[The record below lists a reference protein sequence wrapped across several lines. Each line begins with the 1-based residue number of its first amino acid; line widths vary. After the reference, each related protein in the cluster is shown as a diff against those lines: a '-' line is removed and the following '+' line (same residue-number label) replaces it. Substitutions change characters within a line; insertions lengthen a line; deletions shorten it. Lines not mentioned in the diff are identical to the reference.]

1 MTSTDHSTIYLTK
14 KLFLLMERKRRYQ
27 FLILLILMIV
37 TSIFE
42 VISIGAVIPFLGV
55 LIEPSN
61 IFELPAAQ
69 SFIQFLG
76 VDQPTQIILPISA
89 LFAIAVLLSG
99 AMRLLLLWASVR
111 FGFTLGV
118 DFSVGIFTQVINQPY
133 IAHTKQ
139 NSSDIISAISIKI
152 AQVINGVVLSVLNMI
167 SSFIIFIAII
177 TILLIINPGASLI
190 AIGFFSSLYLFYYL
204 YVKQKLKENSLK
216 ISLESNSLIK
226 ILQEALGGIRDII
239 IDGNQEQYRNIFQR
253 ADLIFRKSLGSNL
266 FISSSPRYIMET
278 FGVLLIVLLAY
289 MLSTQGEKSFADGIP
304 VLGALALGA
313 QRLLPVMQIFY
324 NAWGNIK
331 GTHFVLE
338 EVLVFL
344 NINDSKTMRGMG
356 SGMVPPGLGFMLQ
369 DRGELFSLEN
379 VINNNCAFE
388 KNIRLK
394 DVSFG
399 YDENS
404 LPAINKINIDI
415 KKGDCI
421 GVIGKTGS
429 GKSTLIDIMMGL
441 LEPTHGT
448 LEVDENV
455 ITSSNRRAWQS
466 RIAHVPQNIYLSDS
480 TIEENIAFGIPV
492 EEIDSSLVRR
502 AAISANIDSVVNEWP
517 LKYKT
522 ILGERGIRLSGGQ
535 RQRIGIAR
543 ALYKQ
548 ADVLFLDEATSSVD
562 STTESSIM
570 KAIEKLGNDVTLI
583 IIAHRITTLKN
594 CSRILE
600 LTNEGKI
607 YEKAYSDIASH
618 GNRVAYHNRVKGR

>member
-1 MTSTDHSTIYLTK
+1 MTSKDQSTIHLTK
-14 KLFLLMERKRRYQ
+14 KLFLSIERRRRYQ
-27 FLILLILMIV
+27 FLILLILMIL
-37 TSIFE
+37 TSMFE

-55 LIEPSN
+55 LIEPSS

-69 SFIQFLG
+69 PLIQFFDL
-76 VDQPTQIILPISA
+76 DQPTQIILPISA
-89 LFAIAVLLSG
+89 LFASAVLMAG
-99 AMRLLLLWASVR
+99 VMRVLLLWASVK
-111 FGFTLGV
+111 FSFILGV
-118 DFSVGIFTQVINQPY
+118 DLSVSIFTQVINQPY

-152 AQVINGVVLSVLNMI
+152 AQVINGVVLSVLNVI
-167 SSFIIFIAII
+167 SSIIIISAII
-177 TILLIINPGASLI
+177 SILIIINPSASLI
-190 AIGFFSSLYLFYYL
+190 AILFFSALYLFFYL
-204 YVKQKLKENSLK
+204 YVKQKVKVNSSN
-216 ISLESNSLIK
+216 INRASNSLMK

-239 IDGNQEQYRNIFQR
+239 INGNQQLYRSIFWK
-253 ADLIFRKSLGSNL
+253 ADLVFRKSLGSTL
-266 FISSSPRYIMET
+266 FITNSPRYFMET

-304 VLGALALGA
+304 ILGALALGA
-313 QRLLPVMQIFY
+313 QRLLPVMQVLY
-324 NAWGNIK
+324 NSWGNIK

-338 EVLVFL
+338 EVLGFL
-344 NINDSKTMRGMG
+344 NLNDTKTM
-356 SGMVPPGLGFMLQ
+356 
-369 DRGELFSLEN
+369 N
-379 VINNNCAFE
+379 VINDDCTFK

-404 LPAINKINIDI
+404 LPAIKNINVEI

-421 GVIGKTGS
+421 GIIGKTGS

-441 LEPTHGT
+441 LNPTHGT
-448 LEVDENV
+448 LEVDGNV
-455 ITSSNRRAWQS
+455 ITSRNRRAWQS

-480 TIEENIAFGIPV
+480 TIEENIAFGTPA
-492 EEIDSSLVRR
+492 EEIDISLVRR
-502 AAISANIDSVVNEWP
+502 AAKSANIDSVINEWP

-543 ALYKQ
+543 ALYKR

-562 STTESSIM
+562 TSTETSIM
-570 KAIEKLGNDVTLI
+570 KAIEELDYDVTLI
-583 IIAHRITTLKN
+583 IIAHRISTLKN

-600 LTNEGKI
+600 LTKEGKI
-607 YEKAYSDIASH
+607 YEKVYSDIAESSPE
-618 GNRVAYHNRVKGR
+618 

>member
-1 MTSTDHSTIYLTK
+1 MTSKDHSTIYLTK
-14 KLFLLMERKRRYQ
+14 KLFLLMEHRRRYQ
-27 FLILLILMIV
+27 FLILLTLMIL
-37 TSIFE
+37 TSMFE

-55 LIEPSN
+55 LIEPSS

-89 LFAIAVLLSG
+89 LFASAVLMAG
-99 AMRLLLLWASVR
+99 AMRVILLWASVK
-111 FGFTLGV
+111 FSFILGV
-118 DFSVGIFTQVINQPY
+118 DLSVGIFTQVINQPY

-167 SSFIIFIAII
+167 SSFIIVSAII
-177 TILLIINPGASLI
+177 TILIIINPGASLI
-190 AIGFFSSLYLFYYL
+190 AILFFSALYLFFYL
-204 YVKQKLKENSLK
+204 YVKQKLKVNSLN
-216 ISLESNSLIK
+216 ITRASNSLMK

-239 IDGNQEQYRNIFQR
+239 INGNQQFYRSIFWR
-253 ADLIFRKSLGSNL
+253 ADLVFRKSLGNNL
-266 FISSSPRYIMET
+266 FITNSPRYFMET

-289 MLSTQGEKSFADGIP
+289 ILSTQGEKSFSDGIP

-313 QRLLPVMQIFY
+313 QRLLPVMQVLY
-324 NAWGNIK
+324 NSWGNIK

-338 EVLVFL
+338 EVLGFL
-344 NINDSKTMRGMG
+344 NLNDSKTM
-356 SGMVPPGLGFMLQ
+356 
-369 DRGELFSLEN
+369 N
-379 VINNNCAFE
+379 VINDDCTFE

-399 YDENS
+399 YDEES
-404 LPAINKINIDI
+404 SPAINKINIDI
-415 KKGDCI
+415 KKGDRI
-421 GVIGKTGS
+421 GIIGKTGS

-441 LEPTHGT
+441 LDPTHGT
-448 LEVDENV
+448 LEVDKNV
-455 ITSSNRRAWQS
+455 ITSINRRAWQS

-480 TIEENIAFGIPV
+480 TLEENIAFGIPV

-502 AAISANIDSVVNEWP
+502 AAISANIDSVINEWP

-522 ILGERGIRLSGGQ
+522 VLGERGIRLSGGQ

-562 STTESSIM
+562 TKTESSIM
-570 KAIEKLGNDVTLI
+570 KAIEELGNDVTLI

-607 YEKAYSDIASH
+607 YEKVYSDIAESSLE
-618 GNRVAYHNRVKGR
+618 

>member
-1 MTSTDHSTIYLTK
+1 MTSKDHSTIYLTK
-14 KLFLLMERKRRYQ
+14 KLFLLMERRRRYQ
-27 FLILLILMIV
+27 FLILLTLMIL
-37 TSIFE
+37 TSMFE

-76 VDQPTQIILPISA
+76 VDQPTQIIFPISA
-89 LFAIAVLLSG
+89 LFAIAVLISG
-99 AMRLLLLWASVR
+99 AMRVLLLWASVK
-111 FGFTLGV
+111 FSFILGV
-118 DFSVGIFTQVINQPY
+118 DLSVGIFTQVINQPY

-177 TILLIINPGASLI
+177 TILLVINPGASLI
-190 AIGFFSSLYLFYYL
+190 AILFFSLLYLFFYL
-204 YVKQKLKENSLK
+204 YVKQKLKVNSSN
-216 ISLESNSLIK
+216 ITRESNSLIK

-239 IDGNQEQYRNIFQR
+239 IDGNQKLYRDIFKR
-253 ADLIFRKSLGSNL
+253 ADHIFRKSLGNNL
-266 FISSSPRYIMET
+266 FISSSPRYIVET
-278 FGVLLIVLLAY
+278 FGVILIVLLAY
-289 MLSTQGEKSFADGIP
+289 MLSTQGEQSFADGIP

-324 NAWGNIK
+324 NSWGNIK

-344 NINDSKTMRGMG
+344 NINDSKTM
-356 SGMVPPGLGFMLQ
+356 
-369 DRGELFSLEN
+369 N
-379 VINNNCAFE
+379 VINNCAFE

-441 LEPTHGT
+441 LDPTHGT

-480 TIEENIAFGIPV
+480 TLEENIAFGIPV

-562 STTESSIM
+562 SITESSIM

-607 YEKAYSDIASH
+607 YEKAYSDITESSLE
-618 GNRVAYHNRVKGR
+618 

>member
-1 MTSTDHSTIYLTK
+1 MTSKDHSTIYLTK
-14 KLFLLMERKRRYQ
+14 KLFLLMERRRRYQ
-27 FLILLILMIV
+27 FLILLTLMIL
-37 TSIFE
+37 TSMFE

-76 VDQPTQIILPISA
+76 VDRPTQIIFPISA
-89 LFAIAVLLSG
+89 LFAIAVVMSG
-99 AMRLLLLWASVR
+99 AMRVILLWASVK
-111 FGFTLGV
+111 FSFILGV
-118 DFSVGIFTQVINQPY
+118 DLSVGIFTQVINQPY

-139 NSSDIISAISIKI
+139 NSSEILSAISIKI

-167 SSFIIFIAII
+167 GSFIICIAII
-177 TILLIINPGASLI
+177 TILLVINPGASLI
-190 AIGFFSSLYLFYYL
+190 AILFFSLLYLFFYL
-204 YVKQKLKENSLK
+204 YVKQKLKVNSLN
-216 ISLESNSLIK
+216 ITRESSSVIK

-239 IDGNQEQYRNIFQR
+239 IDGNQQFYRSIFWR
-253 ADLIFRKSLGSNL
+253 ADLVFRKSLGNNL
-266 FISSSPRYIMET
+266 FITNSPRYFMET

-324 NAWGNIK
+324 NSWGNIK

-338 EVLVFL
+338 EVLGFL
-344 NINDSKTMRGMG
+344 NINDNKMM
-356 SGMVPPGLGFMLQ
+356 
-369 DRGELFSLEN
+369 N
-379 VINNNCAFE
+379 VINNDCAFE

-421 GVIGKTGS
+421 GIIGKTGS

-441 LEPTHGT
+441 LDPTHGT

-502 AAISANIDSVVNEWP
+502 AAISANIDSVINEWP

-562 STTESSIM
+562 TTTESSIM
-570 KAIEKLGNDVTLI
+570 KAIDELGNDVTLI

-607 YEKAYSDIASH
+607 YEKVYSDIAESSL
-618 GNRVAYHNRVKGR
+618 K

>member
-1 MTSTDHSTIYLTK
+1 MTARDHSTIYLTK
-14 KLFLLMERKRRYQ
+14 KLFLLMERRRRYQ
-27 FLILLILMIV
+27 FLILLTLMIL
-37 TSIFE
+37 TSMFE

-76 VDQPTQIILPISA
+76 ADQPTQIIFPISA

-111 FGFTLGV
+111 FSFTLGV
-118 DFSVGIFTQVINQPY
+118 DFSVGIFTEVINQPY

-152 AQVINGVVLSVLNMI
+152 AQVVNGVVLSVLNMI
-167 SSFIIFIAII
+167 SSFIISIAII
-177 TILLIINPGASLI
+177 TILLVINPGASLI
-190 AIGFFSSLYLFYYL
+190 AILFFSLLYLFFYL
-204 YVKQKLKENSLK
+204 YVKQKLKVNSSNITLK
-216 ISLESNSLIK
+216 SNSLIK

-239 IDGNQEQYRNIFQR
+239 IDGNQDFYRSIFWR
-253 ADLIFRKSLGSNL
+253 AALVFRKSLGNNL
-266 FISSSPRYIMET
+266 FITNSPRYFMET

-313 QRLLPVMQIFY
+313 QRLLPVMQTSY
-324 NAWGNIK
+324 NAWGNLK
-331 GTHFVLE
+331 GTHYVLE

-344 NINDSKTMRGMG
+344 NINDSKTM
-356 SGMVPPGLGFMLQ
+356 
-369 DRGELFSLEN
+369 N
-379 VINNNCAFE
+379 VINDNCAFE

-404 LPAINKINIDI
+404 LPTINKINVDI

-441 LEPTHGT
+441 LDPTHGT

-480 TIEENIAFGIPV
+480 TLEENIAFGIPV

-562 STTESSIM
+562 SITESSIM

-607 YEKAYSDIASH
+607 YEKAYSDITESALE
-618 GNRVAYHNRVKGR
+618 

>member
-1 MTSTDHSTIYLTK
+1 MTSKDHSTIYLTK
-14 KLFLLMERKRRYQ
+14 KLFLLMERRRRYQ
-27 FLILLILMIV
+27 FLILLTLMIL
-37 TSIFE
+37 TSMFE

-76 VDQPTQIILPISA
+76 VDQPTQIIFPISA
-89 LFAIAVLLSG
+89 LFAIAVLISG
-99 AMRLLLLWASVR
+99 AMRVLLLWASVK
-111 FGFTLGV
+111 FSFILGV
-118 DFSVGIFTQVINQPY
+118 DLSVGIFTQVINQPY

-139 NSSDIISAISIKI
+139 NSSEILSAISIKI
-152 AQVINGVVLSVLNMI
+152 AQVINGVVLSALNMI
-167 SSFIIFIAII
+167 GSFIIFIAII
-177 TILLIINPGASLI
+177 TILLVINPGASLI
-190 AIGFFSSLYLFYYL
+190 AILFFSLLYLFFYL
-204 YVKQKLKENSLK
+204 YVKQKLKVNSSNITLK
-216 ISLESNSLIK
+216 SNSLIK

-239 IDGNQEQYRNIFQR
+239 IDGNQDFYRSIFWR
-253 ADLIFRKSLGSNL
+253 ADLVFRKSLGSNI
-266 FISSSPRYIMET
+266 FITNSPRYLMET

-313 QRLLPVMQIFY
+313 QRLLPVMQTFY

-344 NINDSKTMRGMG
+344 NINDSKTM
-356 SGMVPPGLGFMLQ
+356 
-369 DRGELFSLEN
+369 N
-379 VINNNCAFE
+379 VINNCAFE

-404 LPAINKINIDI
+404 LPVINKINIDI

-441 LEPTHGT
+441 LDPTHGT

-502 AAISANIDSVVNEWP
+502 AAISANIDSVINEWP

-543 ALYKQ
+543 ALYKK

-570 KAIEKLGNDVTLI
+570 NAIEKLGNDITII

-607 YEKAYSDIASH
+607 YEKSYSDFGKCIKKDKIK
-618 GNRVAYHNRVKGR
+618 YF

>member
-1 MTSTDHSTIYLTK
+1 MKK
-14 KLFLLMERKRRYQ
+14 KLL
-27 FLILLILMIV
+27 V
-37 TSIFE
+37 
-42 VISIGAVIPFLGV
+42 
-55 LIEPSN
+55 
-61 IFELPAAQ
+61 
-69 SFIQFLG
+69 
-76 VDQPTQIILPISA
+76 
-89 LFAIAVLLSG
+89 
-99 AMRLLLLWASVR
+99 
-111 FGFTLGV
+111 
-118 DFSVGIFTQVINQPY
+118 
-133 IAHTKQ
+133 
-139 NSSDIISAISIKI
+139 
-152 AQVINGVVLSVLNMI
+152 
-167 SSFIIFIAII
+167 
-177 TILLIINPGASLI
+177 
-190 AIGFFSSLYLFYYL
+190 
-204 YVKQKLKENSLK
+204 NSLN
-216 ISLESNSLIK
+216 ITRESNSFIK

-239 IDGNQEQYRNIFQR
+239 IDGNQELYRNIFQR
-253 ADLIFRKSLGSNL
+253 ADLVFRKSLGNSL
-266 FISSSPRYIMET
+266 FIISSPRYIMET
-278 FGVLLIVLLAY
+278 FGVMLIVVLAY
-289 MLSTQGEKSFADGIP
+289 MLSTQGETSFAAGIP
-304 VLGALALGA
+304 VLGALVLGA

-324 NAWGNIK
+324 NSWGNIK

-344 NINDSKTMRGMG
+344 NINDSKTM
-356 SGMVPPGLGFMLQ
+356 
-369 DRGELFSLEN
+369 N
-379 VINNNCAFE
+379 VINNCAFE

-404 LPAINKINIDI
+404 LPVINKINIDI

-441 LEPTHGT
+441 LDPTHGT

-562 STTESSIM
+562 SATESTIM
-570 KAIEKLGNDVTLI
+570 KAIEKLGNGVTLI

-607 YEKAYSDIASH
+607 YEKAYSDITESSLE
-618 GNRVAYHNRVKGR
+618 

>member
-1 MTSTDHSTIYLTK
+1 MTSKDHSTIHLTK
-14 KLFLLMERKRRYQ
+14 ELFLLMERKRRYQ
-27 FLILLILMIV
+27 FLILLTLMIL
-37 TSIFE
+37 TSMFE

-76 VDQPTQIILPISA
+76 ADQPTQIVLPISA

-111 FGFTLGV
+111 FSFTLGV

-152 AQVINGVVLSVLNMI
+152 AQVIDGVVLSVLNMI

-190 AIGFFSSLYLFYYL
+190 AILFFSSFYLFFIL
-204 YVKQKLKENSLK
+204 YVKQKLKVNCLN
-216 ISLESNSLIK
+216 ISHESNSLIK
-226 ILQEALGGIRDII
+226 LLQEALGGIRDII
-239 IDGNQEQYRNIFQR
+239 IDGNQQLYRNIFQR
-253 ADLIFRKSLGSNL
+253 ADHIFRKSLGSNL
-266 FISSSPRYIMET
+266 FISSSPRYIVET
-278 FGVLLIVLLAY
+278 FGVILIVLLAY
-289 MLSTQGEKSFADGIP
+289 MLSTQDEKSFADGIP

-313 QRLLPVMQIFY
+313 QRLLPVMQTSY
-324 NAWGNIK
+324 NAWGNLK
-331 GTHFVLE
+331 GTHYVLE

-344 NINDSKTMRGMG
+344 NINDSKTM
-356 SGMVPPGLGFMLQ
+356 
-369 DRGELFSLEN
+369 N
-379 VINNNCAFE
+379 VINDNCAFE

-404 LPAINKINIDI
+404 LPTINKINVDI

-441 LEPTHGT
+441 LDPTHGT

-480 TIEENIAFGIPV
+480 TLEENIAFGIPL
-492 EEIDSSLVRR
+492 EEIDRSLVRR
-502 AAISANIDSVVNEWP
+502 AAISANIDSVINEWP

-562 STTESSIM
+562 SITESSIM

-607 YEKAYSDIASH
+607 YEKAYSDITESSLE
-618 GNRVAYHNRVKGR
+618 

>member
-1 MTSTDHSTIYLTK
+1 M
-14 KLFLLMERKRRYQ
+14 
-27 FLILLILMIV
+27 
-37 TSIFE
+37 FE

-76 VDQPTQIILPISA
+76 VDEPTQIIFPISA
-89 LFAIAVLLSG
+89 LFAIAVLMSG
-99 AMRLLLLWASVR
+99 AMRVLLLWASVK
-111 FGFTLGV
+111 FSFILGV
-118 DFSVGIFTQVINQPY
+118 DLSVGIFTQVINQPY

-177 TILLIINPGASLI
+177 TILLVINPGASLI
-190 AIGFFSSLYLFYYL
+190 AILFFSLLYLFFYL
-204 YVKQKLKENSLK
+204 YVKQKLKVNSSN
-216 ISLESNSLIK
+216 ITRESSSLIK
-226 ILQEALGGIRDII
+226 ILQEGLGGIRDII
-239 IDGNQEQYRNIFQR
+239 IDGNQDFYRSIFWR
-253 ADLIFRKSLGSNL
+253 ADLVFRKSLGNNL
-266 FISSSPRYIMET
+266 FITNSPRYFMET

-324 NAWGNIK
+324 NSWGNIK

-338 EVLVFL
+338 EVLFFL
-344 NINDSKTMRGMG
+344 NINDGKTM
-356 SGMVPPGLGFMLQ
+356 
-369 DRGELFSLEN
+369 N

-441 LEPTHGT
+441 LDPTHGT

-492 EEIDSSLVRR
+492 EEIDSSLVKR

-570 KAIEKLGNDVTLI
+570 KAIEKLGNNVTLI

-607 YEKAYSDIASH
+607 YEKAYSDITESSLE
-618 GNRVAYHNRVKGR
+618 

>member
-1 MTSTDHSTIYLTK
+1 MTSKDHSTIYLTK
-14 KLFLLMERKRRYQ
+14 KLFLLMEHRRRYQ
-27 FLILLILMIV
+27 FLILLTLMIL
-37 TSIFE
+37 TSMFE

-55 LIEPSN
+55 LIEPSS

-89 LFAIAVLLSG
+89 LFASAVLMAG
-99 AMRLLLLWASVR
+99 AMRVILLWASVK
-111 FGFTLGV
+111 FSFILGV
-118 DFSVGIFTQVINQPY
+118 DLSVGIFTQVINQPY

-167 SSFIIFIAII
+167 SSFIIVSAII
-177 TILLIINPGASLI
+177 TILIIINPGASLI
-190 AIGFFSSLYLFYYL
+190 AILFFSALYLFFYL
-204 YVKQKLKENSLK
+204 YVKQKLKVNSLN
-216 ISLESNSLIK
+216 ITRASNSLMK

-239 IDGNQEQYRNIFQR
+239 INGNQQFYRSIFWR
-253 ADLIFRKSLGSNL
+253 ADLVFRKSLGNNL
-266 FISSSPRYIMET
+266 FITNSPRYFMET

-289 MLSTQGEKSFADGIP
+289 ILSTQGEKSFSDGIP

-313 QRLLPVMQIFY
+313 QRLLPVMQILY
-324 NAWGNIK
+324 NSWGNIK

-338 EVLVFL
+338 EVLGFL
-344 NINDSKTMRGMG
+344 NLNDSKTM
-356 SGMVPPGLGFMLQ
+356 
-369 DRGELFSLEN
+369 N
-379 VINNNCAFE
+379 VINDDCTFE

-441 LEPTHGT
+441 LDPTHGT
-448 LEVDENV
+448 LEVDKNV
-455 ITSSNRRAWQS
+455 ITSINRRAWQS

-480 TIEENIAFGIPV
+480 TLEENIAFGIPV

-562 STTESSIM
+562 TKTESSIM
-570 KAIEKLGNDVTLI
+570 KAIEELGNDVTLI

-607 YEKAYSDIASH
+607 YEKVYSDIAESSLE
-618 GNRVAYHNRVKGR
+618 

>member
-1 MTSTDHSTIYLTK
+1 MTSKDHSTIYLTK
-14 KLFLLMERKRRYQ
+14 KLFLLMERRRRYQ
-27 FLILLILMIV
+27 FLILLTLMIL
-37 TSIFE
+37 TSVFE

-76 VDQPTQIILPISA
+76 VDQPTQIIFPISA
-89 LFAIAVLLSG
+89 LFAIAVLMAG
-99 AMRLLLLWASVR
+99 AMRLLLLWASVK
-111 FGFTLGV
+111 FSFILGV
-118 DFSVGIFTQVINQPY
+118 DLSVGIFTQVINQPY

-139 NSSDIISAISIKI
+139 NSSEILSAISIKI

-167 SSFIIFIAII
+167 SSFIIIIAII

-190 AIGFFSSLYLFYYL
+190 AILFFSSLYLFFYL
-204 YVKQKLKENSLK
+204 YVKQKLKVNSLN
-216 ISLESNSLIK
+216 IARESNSLIK

-239 IDGNQEQYRNIFQR
+239 IDGNQNFYRSIFWR
-253 ADLIFRKSLGSNL
+253 ADLVFRKSLGNNL
-266 FISSSPRYIMET
+266 FITNSPRYFMET

-289 MLSTQGEKSFADGIP
+289 MLSTQSEKSFADGIP

-324 NAWGNIK
+324 NSWGNIK

-344 NINDSKTMRGMG
+344 NINDGKTM
-356 SGMVPPGLGFMLQ
+356 
-369 DRGELFSLEN
+369 N

-394 DVSFG
+394 DLSFG

-421 GVIGKTGS
+421 GIIGKTGS

-441 LEPTHGT
+441 LDPTHGT

-480 TIEENIAFGIPV
+480 TLEENIAFGIPV

-502 AAISANIDSVVNEWP
+502 AAISANIDSVINEWP

-562 STTESSIM
+562 SITESSIM

-607 YEKAYSDIASH
+607 YEKAYSDITESSLE
-618 GNRVAYHNRVKGR
+618 

>member
-1 MTSTDHSTIYLTK
+1 MTSRDQSTIYLTT
-14 KLFLLMERKRRYQ
+14 KLFLLMERRRRYQ
-27 FLILLILMIV
+27 FLILLTLMIL
-37 TSIFE
+37 TSMFE

-89 LFAIAVLLSG
+89 LFAIAVLMSG
-99 AMRLLLLWASVR
+99 AMRVLLLWASVK
-111 FGFTLGV
+111 FSFILGV
-118 DFSVGIFTQVINQPY
+118 DLSVGIFTQVINQPY

-177 TILLIINPGASLI
+177 TILLIINPDASLI
-190 AIGFFSSLYLFYYL
+190 AILSFSSLYVFFYL
-204 YVKQKLKENSLK
+204 YVKQKLKVNSLN

-239 IDGNQEQYRNIFQR
+239 IDGNQQFYRSIFWR
-253 ADLIFRKSLGSNL
+253 ADLVFRKSQGSNI
-266 FISSSPRYIMET
+266 FIVNSPRYLMET

-289 MLSTQGEKSFADGIP
+289 MLSTQDEKSFADGIP

-324 NAWGNIK
+324 NSWGNIK

-344 NINDSKTMRGMG
+344 NINDSKTM
-356 SGMVPPGLGFMLQ
+356 
-369 DRGELFSLEN
+369 N

-429 GKSTLIDIMMGL
+429 GKSTLFDIMTGL
-441 LEPTHGT
+441 LDPTHGT

-480 TIEENIAFGIPV
+480 TLEENIAFGIPV

-522 ILGERGIRLSGGQ
+522 KLGERGIRLSGGQ

-562 STTESSIM
+562 SKTESSIM

-618 GNRVAYHNRVKGR
+618 GNRVAYHNRVKRR

>member
-1 MTSTDHSTIYLTK
+1 MTSKDQSTIHLTK
-14 KLFLLMERKRRYQ
+14 KLLLLMERRRRYQ
-27 FLILLILMIV
+27 FLILLTLMIL
-37 TSIFE
+37 TSMFE

-55 LIEPSN
+55 LIEPSS
-61 IFELPAAQ
+61 IFELPASQ
-69 SFIQFLG
+69 PFIQFLG
-76 VDQPTQIILPISA
+76 VDQPTQIIFPISA
-89 LFAIAVLLSG
+89 LFASAVLMAG
-99 AMRLLLLWASVR
+99 AMRVLLLWASVK
-111 FGFTLGV
+111 FSFILGV
-118 DFSVGIFTQVINQPY
+118 DLSVSIFSQVINQPY

-152 AQVINGVVLSVLNMI
+152 AQVINGVVLSLLNMI
-167 SSFIIFIAII
+167 SSFIIVTAII
-177 TILLIINPGASLI
+177 TILIIINPSASLI
-190 AIGFFSSLYLFYYL
+190 AILFFSALYLFFYL
-204 YVKQKLKENSLK
+204 YVKQKVKVNSLNVNRASS
-216 ISLESNSLIK
+216 SLMK

-239 IDGNQEQYRNIFQR
+239 INGNQQFYRSIFWR
-253 ADLIFRKSLGSNL
+253 ADLVFRKSLGNTL
-266 FISSSPRYIMET
+266 FITNSPRYFMET

-313 QRLLPVMQIFY
+313 QRLLPVMQVLY
-324 NAWGNIK
+324 NSWGNIK

-338 EVLVFL
+338 EVLGFL
-344 NINDSKTMRGMG
+344 NLNDAKTMNAINDDCT
-356 SGMVPPGLGFMLQ
+356 
-369 DRGELFSLEN
+369 
-379 VINNNCAFE
+379 FE

-404 LPAINKINIDI
+404 LPAINNINLEI

-421 GVIGKTGS
+421 GIIGKTGS

-441 LEPTHGT
+441 LDPTHGT
-448 LEVDENV
+448 LEVDENI
-455 ITSSNRRAWQS
+455 ITTSNRRSWQS

-492 EEIDSSLVRR
+492 EEIDINLVRR
-502 AAISANIDSVVNEWP
+502 AAKSANIDSVINEWP

-543 ALYKQ
+543 ALYRQ

-562 STTESSIM
+562 TSTESSIM
-570 KAIEKLGNDVTLI
+570 EAIEELGNDVTLI

-600 LTNEGKI
+600 LTKEGKI
-607 YEKAYSDIASH
+607 YEKVYSDIAESSPE
-618 GNRVAYHNRVKGR
+618 

>member
-1 MTSTDHSTIYLTK
+1 MTSKDHSTIYLTK
-14 KLFLLMERKRRYQ
+14 KLFLLMEHRRRYQ
-27 FLILLILMIV
+27 FLILLTLMIL
-37 TSIFE
+37 TSMFE

-55 LIEPSN
+55 LIEPSS

-89 LFAIAVLLSG
+89 LFASAVLMAG
-99 AMRLLLLWASVR
+99 AMRVILLWASVK
-111 FGFTLGV
+111 FSFILGV
-118 DFSVGIFTQVINQPY
+118 DLSVSIFTQVINQPY

-167 SSFIIFIAII
+167 SSFIIVSAII
-177 TILLIINPGASLI
+177 TILIIINPGASLI
-190 AIGFFSSLYLFYYL
+190 AILFFSALYLFFYL
-204 YVKQKLKENSLK
+204 YVKQKLKVNSLN
-216 ISLESNSLIK
+216 ITRASNSLMK

-239 IDGNQEQYRNIFQR
+239 INGNQQFYRSIFWR
-253 ADLIFRKSLGSNL
+253 ADLVFRKSLGNNL
-266 FISSSPRYIMET
+266 FITNSPRYFMET

-289 MLSTQGEKSFADGIP
+289 ILSTQGEKSFSDGIP

-313 QRLLPVMQIFY
+313 QRLLPVMQILY
-324 NAWGNIK
+324 NSWGNIK

-338 EVLVFL
+338 EVLGFL
-344 NINDSKTMRGMG
+344 NLNDSKTM
-356 SGMVPPGLGFMLQ
+356 
-369 DRGELFSLEN
+369 N
-379 VINNNCAFE
+379 VINDDCTFE

-399 YDENS
+399 YDEES
-404 LPAINKINIDI
+404 SPAINKINIDI
-415 KKGDCI
+415 KKGDRI
-421 GVIGKTGS
+421 GIIGKTGS

-441 LEPTHGT
+441 LDPTHGT
-448 LEVDENV
+448 LEVDKNV
-455 ITSSNRRAWQS
+455 ITSINRRAWQS

-480 TIEENIAFGIPV
+480 TLEENIAFGIPV

-502 AAISANIDSVVNEWP
+502 AAISANIDSVINEWP

-522 ILGERGIRLSGGQ
+522 VLGERGIRLSGGQ

-562 STTESSIM
+562 TITESSIM

-607 YEKAYSDIASH
+607 YEKVYSDIAESSLE
-618 GNRVAYHNRVKGR
+618 

>member
-1 MTSTDHSTIYLTK
+1 MTSRDNSTIDLTK

-27 FLILLILMIV
+27 FLILLILMIL

-69 SFIQFLG
+69 PFIQFLG

-89 LFAIAVLLSG
+89 LFAIAVVMSG
-99 AMRLLLLWASVR
+99 AMRVLLLWASVR
-111 FGFTLGV
+111 FSFTLGV

-139 NSSDIISAISIKI
+139 NSSDIISIISIKI
-152 AQVINGVVLSVLNMI
+152 DQIIVGVVLPVLNII
-167 SSFIIFIAII
+167 SSFIIFTAII
-177 TILLIINPGASLI
+177 LVLLIIHPVVASI
-190 AIGFFSSLYLFYYL
+190 AILFISLFYVSIYL
-204 YVKQKLKENSLK
+204 YVRQKLLVNSLK
-216 ISLESNSLIK
+216 ISRESNSLIK
-226 ILQEALGGIRDII
+226 ILQESLGGIRDII
-239 IDGNQEQYRNIFQR
+239 IDGNQEFYRSIFWR
-253 ADLIFRKSLGSNL
+253 ADLVFRKSLGNNL
-266 FISSSPRYIMET
+266 FITNSPRYFMET

-324 NAWGNIK
+324 NSWGNIK
-331 GTHFVLE
+331 GTHFVLK

-344 NINDSKTMRGMG
+344 NINDSKTM
-356 SGMVPPGLGFMLQ
+356 
-369 DRGELFSLEN
+369 N

-404 LPAINKINIDI
+404 LPAINKINVDI
-415 KKGDCI
+415 KKGDCV

-441 LEPTHGT
+441 LDPTHGT

-618 GNRVAYHNRVKGR
+618 GTTWGTSSTAIS

>member
-1 MTSTDHSTIYLTK
+1 MTSKDQSTIHLTK
-14 KLFLLMERKRRYQ
+14 KLFLSMERRRRYQ
-27 FLILLILMIV
+27 FLILLTLMIL
-37 TSIFE
+37 TSMFE
-42 VISIGAVIPFLGV
+42 VVSIGAVIPFLGV
-55 LIEPSN
+55 LIEPSS

-69 SFIQFLG
+69 PFIQFLG

-89 LFAIAVLLSG
+89 LFASAVLMAG
-99 AMRLLLLWASVR
+99 AMRVLLLWASVK
-111 FGFTLGV
+111 FSFILGV
-118 DFSVGIFTQVINQPY
+118 DLSVSIFTQVIHQPY

-167 SSFIIFIAII
+167 SSFIIVTAIV
-177 TILLIINPGASLI
+177 TILIIINPSASLI
-190 AIGFFSSLYLFYYL
+190 AILFFSALYLFFYL
-204 YVKQKLKENSLK
+204 YVKQKVKVNSSN
-216 ISLESNSLIK
+216 INRASSSLMK

-239 IDGNQEQYRNIFQR
+239 INGNQQFYRSIFWR
-253 ADLIFRKSLGSNL
+253 ADLVFRKSLGNTL
-266 FISSSPRYIMET
+266 FITNSPRYFMET

-313 QRLLPVMQIFY
+313 QRLLPVMQLLY
-324 NAWGNIK
+324 NSWGNIK

-338 EVLVFL
+338 EVLGFL
-344 NINDSKTMRGMG
+344 NLNDTKTM
-356 SGMVPPGLGFMLQ
+356 
-369 DRGELFSLEN
+369 N
-379 VINNNCAFE
+379 VINDDCTFE

-394 DVSFG
+394 DLSFG

-404 LPAINKINIDI
+404 LPAINNINLDI
-415 KKGDCI
+415 KKGECI
-421 GVIGKTGS
+421 GIIGKTGS

-441 LEPTHGT
+441 LDPTHGT
-448 LEVDENV
+448 LEVDGNI
-455 ITSSNRRAWQS
+455 ITSSNRKAWQS

-480 TIEENIAFGIPV
+480 TLEENIAFGIPV

-562 STTESSIM
+562 TSTESSIM
-570 KAIEKLGNDVTLI
+570 KAIEELGNDVTLI

-607 YEKAYSDIASH
+607 YEKVYSDIAESSLD
-618 GNRVAYHNRVKGR
+618 

>member
-1 MTSTDHSTIYLTK
+1 MTSKDQSTIHLTK

-27 FLILLILMIV
+27 FLILLTLMIL
-37 TSIFE
+37 TSMFE

-69 SFIQFLG
+69 PFIQFLG

-89 LFAIAVLLSG
+89 LFAIAVVLSG

-118 DFSVGIFTQVINQPY
+118 DFSVGIFTRVINQPY
-133 IAHTKQ
+133 IAHSKQ

-152 AQVINGVVLSVLNMI
+152 EQVINGVVLSVLHMI
-167 SSFIIFIAII
+167 GSFIIFIAII
-177 TILLIINPGASLI
+177 TILLVINPGASLT
-190 AIGFFSSLYLFYYL
+190 AILFFSSLYLVFYL
-204 YVKQKLKENSLK
+204 YVKQKLKVNSLN
-216 ISLESNSLIK
+216 ISRESNSLIK
-226 ILQEALGGIRDII
+226 ISQETLGGIRDII
-239 IDGNQEQYRNIFQR
+239 IDGNQELHRNIFKR
-253 ADLIFRKSLGSNL
+253 AETIFRKSLGSNL
-266 FISSSPRYIMET
+266 FISSSPRYFMET
-278 FGVLLIVLLAY
+278 LGILLIILLAY

-324 NAWGNIK
+324 NSWGNIK

-344 NINDSKTMRGMG
+344 NLNDSKTM
-356 SGMVPPGLGFMLQ
+356 
-369 DRGELFSLEN
+369 N
-379 VINNNCAFE
+379 VVANDCSFE
-388 KNIRLK
+388 KNIRLE

-399 YDENS
+399 YHENS

-421 GVIGKTGS
+421 GIIGKTGS

-441 LEPTHGT
+441 LDPTHGT
-448 LEVDENV
+448 LRVDENV
-455 ITSSNRRAWQS
+455 ITSSNRRAWQA

-480 TIEENIAFGIPV
+480 TLEENIAFGIPA

-502 AAISANIDSVVNEWP
+502 AAISANIDSAVNEWP

-522 ILGERGIRLSGGQ
+522 ILGERGVRLSGGQ

-562 STTESSIM
+562 TTTESSIM
-570 KAIEKLGNDVTLI
+570 KAIENLDNDVTLI

-594 CSRILE
+594 CSRIIE

-607 YEKAYSDIASH
+607 HEKVYSDIEESSLE
-618 GNRVAYHNRVKGR
+618 

>member
-1 MTSTDHSTIYLTK
+1 MTSKDHSTIYLTK
-14 KLFLLMERKRRYQ
+14 KLFLLMERRRRYQ
-27 FLILLILMIV
+27 FLILLTLMIF
-37 TSIFE
+37 TSMFE
-42 VISIGAVIPFLGV
+42 VISIGAVMPFLGV

-76 VDQPTQIILPISA
+76 VDQATQIIFPISA
-89 LFAIAVLLSG
+89 LFAIAVVMSG
-99 AMRLLLLWASVR
+99 AMRVLLLWASVK
-111 FGFTLGV
+111 FSFILGV
-118 DFSVGIFTQVINQPY
+118 DLSVGIFTQVINQPY

-139 NSSDIISAISIKI
+139 NSSEILSAISIKI
-152 AQVINGVVLSVLNMI
+152 AQVINGVVLSTLNMI

-177 TILLIINPGASLI
+177 TILLLINPGASLI
-190 AIGFFSSLYLFYYL
+190 AISFFSLLYLFFYL
-204 YVKQKLKENSLK
+204 YVKQKLKVNSSN
-216 ISLESNSLIK
+216 ITRESNSLIK

-239 IDGNQEQYRNIFQR
+239 IDGNQKFYRSIFQR
-253 ADLIFRKSLGSNL
+253 ADLVFRKSLGNNL
-266 FISSSPRYIMET
+266 FITNSPRYFMET
-278 FGVLLIVLLAY
+278 LGVLLIILLAY
-289 MLSTQGEKSFADGIP
+289 MMSTQGEKSFSDGIP

-324 NAWGNIK
+324 NSWGNIK
-331 GTHFVLE
+331 GTHSVLE
-338 EVLVFL
+338 EVLVYL
-344 NINDSKTMRGMG
+344 NINDSKTM
-356 SGMVPPGLGFMLQ
+356 
-369 DRGELFSLEN
+369 N
-379 VINNNCAFE
+379 VINNDCAFE

-394 DVSFG
+394 DMSFG

-404 LPAINKINIDI
+404 LPAISKINIDI
-415 KKGDCI
+415 KKGDRI
-421 GVIGKTGS
+421 GIIGKTGS

-441 LEPTHGT
+441 LDPTHGT

-480 TIEENIAFGIPV
+480 TLEENIAFGIPV

-502 AAISANIDSVVNEWP
+502 AAISADIDSVINEWP

-562 STTESSIM
+562 TTTEASIM
-570 KAIEKLGNDVTLI
+570 KAIEKLGKDVTLI

-607 YEKAYSDIASH
+607 YEKAYSDITESSLE
-618 GNRVAYHNRVKGR
+618 

>member
-1 MTSTDHSTIYLTK
+1 MTSKDHSTVHLTK
-14 KLFLLMERKRRYQ
+14 ELFLLMERKRRYQ
-27 FLILLILMIV
+27 FLILLTLMIF
-37 TSIFE
+37 TSMFE

-76 VDQPTQIILPISA
+76 ADQPTQIVFPISA

-111 FGFTLGV
+111 FSFTLGV

-152 AQVINGVVLSVLNMI
+152 AQVIDGVVLSVLNMI

-190 AIGFFSSLYLFYYL
+190 AILFFSSFYLFFIL
-204 YVKQKLKENSLK
+204 YVKKKLKVNSLN
-216 ISLESNSLIK
+216 ISHESNSLIK
-226 ILQEALGGIRDII
+226 LLQEALGGIRDII
-239 IDGNQEQYRNIFQR
+239 IDGNQQLYRDIFKR
-253 ADLIFRKSLGSNL
+253 ADHIFRKSLGSNL
-266 FISSSPRYIMET
+266 FISSSPRYIVET
-278 FGVLLIVLLAY
+278 FGVILIVLLAY
-289 MLSTQGEKSFADGIP
+289 MLSTQGEQSFADGIP

-313 QRLLPVMQIFY
+313 QRLLPVMQTSY
-324 NAWGNIK
+324 NAWGNLK

-344 NINDSKTMRGMG
+344 NINDSKTM
-356 SGMVPPGLGFMLQ
+356 
-369 DRGELFSLEN
+369 N
-379 VINNNCAFE
+379 VINDNCAFE

-404 LPAINKINIDI
+404 LPTINKINVDI

-441 LEPTHGT
+441 LDPTHGT

-480 TIEENIAFGIPV
+480 TLEENIAFGIPV

-502 AAISANIDSVVNEWP
+502 AAISANIDSVINEWP

-562 STTESSIM
+562 TTTESSIM

-607 YEKAYSDIASH
+607 YEKAYSDITEPSIE
-618 GNRVAYHNRVKGR
+618 